1 MIHRQLF
8 ATFRVKK
15 VKVAN
20 LPGRSDERGGFVMG
34 VLPAIPMCL
43 LLLVAVWFFW
53 PIVVDPIV
61 RAMNTSRRDLRREAD
76 RTADYLFDAWTER
89 G

>member
-1 MIHRQLF
+1 LIRRQLF

-15 VKVAN
+15 GHVVN
-20 LPGRSDERGGFVMG
+20 LPGHSEKGGFVMG

-53 PIVVDPIV
+53 PLVVDPIV